1 MNSLIIISKDEDYWE
16 ILKAMVSLYFFFFFF
31 FVTKI
36 YAFLKSNLA
45 AEDDNL
51 GKNLIG

>member
-31 FVTKI
+31 VTKI

-45 AEDDNL
+45 AEDDIL